1 MALAN
6 ESTPLVQGFLEHFA
20 VDRCGARR
28 SLGRMANRF
37 VVIMAGGRGERFWP
51 QSRLARPKHLLP
63 IVGESAL
70 LVQTIERLLPMIPA
84 ERVLIITNRQQS
96 AAIAELCPMLP
107 AENIVAE
114 PVGRDTAAAVGLAL
128 VLVRRRDP
136 QATFAMLPADHVIH
150 DTVTFRADLERAFT
164 AAEREPLL
172 VTLGIKPT
180 EPATGFGYIQRGAPR
195 SGVEG
200 LYDVTRFVEKPQLE
214 VAKSYL
220 AGGDYLWNAGMFFWR
235 VPVVAAAFAQHVP
248 DLWADLGKLDAAL
261 QAGQLLDA
269 VLETIYPTLKRISV
283 DYALIE
289 KARNVAV
296 IPARFDWDDV
306 GAWPAVTRHFPAD
319 AAGNVV
325 RGLAAVEQ
333 ATGNLV
339 VSTPDHLVAVLGVQ
353 DLIVVHTADATL
365 ICPKGKAQEI
375 KALLKRCESAA
386 ELKRFL

>member
-1 MALAN
+1 
-6 ESTPLVQGFLEHFA
+6 
-20 VDRCGARR
+20 
-28 SLGRMANRF
+28 MANRY

-70 LVQTIERLLPMIPA
+70 LVQTIERLLPLVPA
-84 ERVLIITNRQQS
+84 ERVLIITNRQQA
-96 AAIAELCPMLP
+96 AAIRELCPMLP
-107 AENIVAE
+107 AANIVAE

-136 QATFAMLPADHVIH
+136 EATFAMLPADHVIH
-150 DTVTFRADLERAFT
+150 DSVTFRADLDRAFA
-164 AAEREPLL
+164 AAEGEPLL
-172 VTLGIKPT
+172 VTLGIQPT

-195 SGVEG
+195 AGVEG
-200 LYDVTRFVEKPQLE
+200 LHDVARFVEKPQLE
-214 VAKSYL
+214 VAKTYL
-220 AGGDYLWNAGMFFWR
+220 ASGDYLWNAGMFFWR
-235 VPVVAAAFAQHVP
+235 VPVVAAAFAEHVP
-248 DLWADLGKLDAAL
+248 DLWAELGRLDAAL
-261 QAGQLLDA
+261 TAGQPLEA
-269 VLETIYPTLKRISV
+269 VLETFYPTLKKISI

-333 ATGNLV
+333 AAGNLV

-353 DLIVVHTADATL
+353 DLIVVHTPDATL
-365 ICPKGKAQEI
+365 VCPKDKAQEI
-375 KALLKRCESAA
+375 KALLKRCEAAA